1 MALPS
6 QQITLNSQV
15 CFPLYV
21 STKEVIR
28 QYSTKL
34 AQFDLTYTQ
43 YIVML
48 VLWEKKEI
56 AFAEL
61 AKKVYLDSGT
71 LTPLL
76 KKLEIKGFINRTRS
90 TLDERKVILSLTD
103 KGAALYDRVAQ
114 IPSDIRMNIDISK
127 EDLAELREI
136 IERLMD
142 KVMDSRN
149 KEES

>member
-61 AKKVYLDSGT
+61 SKKVYLDSGT